1 MEVKT
6 REFHQAAGQRAAQR
20 PIVSTTHLSTK
31 AIVLGADAPHWYQ
44 IPPPSLSFTIAC
56 RASRWVWMK

>member
-6 REFHQAAGQRAAQR
+6 REF
-20 PIVSTTHLSTK
+20 LSGRWVARRSAK

-44 IPPPSLSFTIAC
+44 TPHPSLSFTIA
-56 RASRWVWMK
+56 VGPLDGYG